1 MTQALMGFLTWW
13 TVPDVSA
20 PYADLMQLAQRV
32 GLPDDCVP
40 KPPSARHAWE
50 KASNIG
56 GQRGLKVEPPAHLAD
71 QVFMQ
76 YGAPPVIR
84 LLTRRVSDSAPVLRR
99 HLVREASIPTSG
111 DHWKQLSLQTVAV
124 LEFDCQQQRADSSYL
139 YDQEGWTNGNVQ
151 TVVAQIEDKYRHL
164 LHHADG
170 DDVRAGIRKLLERLH
185 RVGLRGTGGVYFVP
199 DHDGAEQ
206 QLQAMRVYIR
216 SLASWQV
223 GKLRPS
229 CNIVRLHGEEAE
241 NLKDEIIESATDE
254 FKKRL
259 ADLSDKID
267 PLIAGTVTGW
277 NAERVAASAS
287 QDLDVIRAAVRAYQ
301 DSLQDDL
308 GQIADMLRMTEQAVM
323 KAFGIVV

>member
-1 MTQALMGFLTWW
+1 MNEMGFLTWW
-13 TVPDVSA
+13 TVPEVSA
-20 PYADLMQLAQRV
+20 PYAALTQLASRV
-32 GLPDDCVP
+32 GLPNDCVP

-50 KASNIG
+50 KASNVG
-56 GQRGLKVEPPAHLAD
+56 GQRGLKLEPPVALAD
-71 QVFMQ
+71 QIFMQ
-76 YGAPPVIR
+76 YGAPPAIR

-170 DDVRAGIRKLLERLH
+170 NDVREGVRKLLEQLH

-199 DHDGAEQ
+199 CQAGAEP
-206 QLQAMRVYIR
+206 QLQALRTFIR
-216 SLASWQV
+216 SLSIWQV
-223 GKLRPS
+223 GKLRPA
-229 CNIVRLHGEEAE
+229 CNIVRLSGEEAE
-241 NLKDEIIESATDE
+241 NLKEEIIESATDE
-254 FKKRL
+254 FKRRL

-267 PLIAGTVTGW
+267 PLLQGAVSGRLADRIAEGAT
-277 NAERVAASAS
+277 N
-287 QDLDVIRAAVRAYQ
+287 DLLLIQAAVRAYQ
-301 DSLQDDL
+301 HSLHDEL
-308 GQIADMLRMTEQAVM
+308 TQIGDMLNMAEAAVSR
-323 KAFGIVV
+323 ALGVVV